1 MWEREWASP
10 PPPLEHAPAGFRSQ
24 VEPGDVEGAYLLTW
38 MEHCVECAVPDCYS
52 VCPLY
57 VARRD
62 RKCARFRYGI
72 APNPDFR
79 GLYDFGADVW
89 FRRWGK
95 LEAVLDGGFAPLADH
110 RTLAERDRRTLQI
123 LDPVARALEPLDRMR
138 RLNGAYRIL
147 RSWSGRAG
155 DDEAG
160 FRFDELVIEVW
171 NPQDRPVELAIEIH
185 QDRLRFRRGLTLAP
199 GANLHRIPAG
209 ELGLDP
215 SRRHGRILVL
225 PADDAEVRLVFTWL
239 DFVRWKRAAVPAA
252 PPAPRPA
259 ASRAPAAK
267 VKVVAWDL
275 DRTLWN
281 GILVEDGADSLV
293 TNAEAVATI
302 RRLDERGIL
311 HVVASKN
318 DHAAAWPVLERLG
331 LADWFVAGAIN
342 WGPKSENLR
351 QLAAELN
358 LGLDAFAFVDDS
370 AFERGEV
377 ESELPE
383 VRTYPDTGIAALPD
397 RPEFDVAVSEESRD
411 RRRSYQAEGRR
422 REIAQRFGDRYDD
435 FLASCAMR
443 LDLFR
448 PDGEAARTRCLEL
461 LQRSN
466 QLNLSTRRYDTAE
479 FAALLADPG
488 VTSLA
493 LRCRDR
499 YGDYGTVGF
508 VAIES
513 PAGGTPRVRD
523 LVMSCRVAQK
533 KVEHALFESLRG
545 SLASAGATNLLATF
559 LPTARNGILLAALR
573 DVGFAVRD
581 ERDDAVEVEL
591 DLSRPVPGGTI
602 VTVET
607 GASAPASALTPARAD
622 EG

>member
-24 VEPGDVEGAYLLTW
+24 VEPGDIEGAYLLTW
-38 MEHCVECAVPDCYS
+38 MEHCVECAVPDCYA

-57 VARRD
+57 VPRRD

-72 APNPDFR
+72 SPNPAFR

-147 RSWSGRAG
+147 RSWSGRAAT
-155 DDEAG
+155 DEEG
-160 FRFDELVIEVW
+160 FRFDELVIEVF
-171 NPQDRPVELAIEIH
+171 NPQDRPVEIVIEIH

-199 GANLHRIPAG
+199 GANLRRIPAG
-209 ELGLDP
+209 ELDLDRT
-215 SRRHGRILVL
+215 RRHGRILVQ
-225 PADDAEVRLVFTWL
+225 PAGDDEVRLVFTWL

-252 PPAPRPA
+252 HAVPR
-259 ASRAPAAK
+259 PAAK

-281 GILVEDGADSLV
+281 GVLVEDGAESLV
-293 TNAEAVATI
+293 ANAAAVEAI

-331 LADWFVAGAIN
+331 LADWFVAAAIN

-351 QLAAELN
+351 QLAEELN

-370 AFERGEV
+370 PFERGEV
-377 ESELPE
+377 ASELPE
-383 VRTYPDTGIAALPD
+383 VRTFAETEIAMLPG

-443 LDLFR
+443 LELFR
-448 PDGEAARTRCLEL
+448 PGTDAARTRCLEL

-466 QLNLSTRRYDTAE
+466 QLNLSTRRYDAAE
-479 FAALLADPG
+479 FAALLSDPA
-488 VTSLA
+488 VTALA

-508 VAIES
+508 VAIEA
-513 PAGGTPRVRD
+513 PAGASPRVRD

-533 KVEHALFESLRG
+533 RVEHALFESLRG
-545 SLASAGATNLLATF
+545 NLASRGATRLAATF

-573 DVGFAVRD
+573 DVGFAVRE
-581 ERDDAVEVEL
+581 ERADAVEVEL
-591 DLSRPVPGGTI
+591 DLTRPVPGGTI
-602 VTVET
+602 VEVEA
-607 GASAPASALTPARAD
+607 GAPAPANALTPARAD
-622 EG
+622 EA